1 MINLDHLR
9 TSYQLAKPYPHV
21 VINDLLLESDAT
33 QCIKEIDKFQ
43 FWGSVTDEYT
53 KTQPQLIKI
62 NTITILT
69 TATLTNLNLI
79 PLLDIIFLTSSVIH
93 FKRDFPINKFIPRY
107 IVTSCFL
114 LFSILYSYNL
124 LICYMLFIHVPN
136 HYKLN
141 WTFLKKDK
149 TFTASIITLTTI
161 IFLLIGEK
169 YDNLIYT
176 SYMIDLFKGIIIS
189 HIVYEE
195 MYIFKD
201 LKKV

>member
-1 MINLDHLR
+1 MILPNNLAIIKYSINGLIAPHGITDVIH
-9 TSYQLAKPYPHV
+9 AKQHNL
-21 VINDLLLESDAT
+21 I
-33 QCIKEIDKFQ
+33 
-43 FWGSVTDEYT
+43 
-53 KTQPQLIKI
+53 PQLIKI

-124 LICYMLFIHVPN
+124 LICCMLFIHVPN

-169 YDNLIYT
+169 YDYLIYT
-176 SYMIDLFKGIIIS
+176 SYMIDVFKGIIIS
-189 HIVYEE
+189 HIIYEE

-201 LKKV
+201 LKKI

>member
-1 MINLDHLR
+1 
-9 TSYQLAKPYPHV
+9 
-21 VINDLLLESDAT
+21 
-33 QCIKEIDKFQ
+33 
-43 FWGSVTDEYT
+43 
-53 KTQPQLIKI
+53 
-62 NTITILT
+62 
-69 TATLTNLNLI
+69 
-79 PLLDIIFLTSSVIH
+79 
-93 FKRDFPINKFIPRY
+93 
-107 IVTSCFL
+107 
-114 LFSILYSYNL
+114 
-124 LICYMLFIHVPN
+124 MLFIHVPN

-141 WTFLKKDK
+141 WTFFKKDK